1 MLGKED
7 TIEIKSDVTPRET
20 FDFFIDS
27 ISEFNSRNIKLGDLR
42 KKIITNRKLINDLI
56 EVRKLKAERAKK
68 ENEMIKLVYIYGIL
82 GICPGDRICINFLD
96 TEEDVIVKSIRGKRD
111 IAEKFIYNNFL
122 PIDDDMELMI
132 KRTSTIFLSRCSDGS
147 KIVLNGIEFCN
158 KLIKNYTLNEI

>member
-1 MLGKED
+1 MFGKED
-7 TIEIKSDVTPRET
+7 TIEIKSDVTPKET

-27 ISEFNSRNIKLGDLR
+27 ISEFNGKNIKLGDLR
-42 KKIITNRKLINDLI
+42 KKVITNRSLVNNLI
-56 EVRKLKAERAKK
+56 EVRRLNIERAKK

-82 GICPGDRICINFLD
+82 GICPGDKIRINFLD

-111 IAEKFIYNNFL
+111 ITEKFIYNFL
-122 PIDDDMELMI
+122 PIDDDVELMI

-147 KIVLNGIEFCN
+147 KIILNGVEFCN